1 MGNTGGEA
9 SGAAPSAAPGGLR
22 KTVGAG
28 DLARAHRVVERARAR
43 PAGLALGVE
52 AAASGQ
58 RVAATAGAAP
68 SVRDT
73 RERLAL
79 PGRERGEVEVG
90 DVVHPVLLVLVGG
103 VPGGEP
109 ERTADDVL
117 AARVRGRRARGRDD
131 VSARRTGTHRQ
142 AERAMQD
149 HGPE

>member
-9 SGAAPSAAPGGLR
+9 SGAAPSAARGALR

-43 PAGLALGVE
+43 PAGLGLGVE
-52 AAASGQ
+52 APAPVQ

-68 SVRDT
+68 YVRHT

-79 PGRERGEVEVG
+79 PGRERGKVEVG

-103 VPGGEP
+103 VPGGGP
-109 ERTADDVL
+109 VGSADDAL
-117 AARVRGRRARGRDD
+117 PARARG
-131 VSARRTGTHRQ
+131 
-142 AERAMQD
+142 
-149 HGPE
+149 